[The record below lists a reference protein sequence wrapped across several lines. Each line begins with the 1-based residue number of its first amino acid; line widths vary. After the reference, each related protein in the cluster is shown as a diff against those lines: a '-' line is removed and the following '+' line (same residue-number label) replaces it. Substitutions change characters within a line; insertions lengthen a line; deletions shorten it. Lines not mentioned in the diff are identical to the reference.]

1 MDKYFQMPHAKLLLD
16 GEATLGF
23 IDCPFL
29 VLSWAMQSGE
39 SLLSAVHLHCVGVMI
54 PWVAMRLPLWVLQ
67 LGNINSG
74 PVLPLAA
81 QQQRSYARI

>member
-1 MDKYFQMPHAKLLLD
+1 
-16 GEATLGF
+16 
-23 IDCPFL
+23 
-29 VLSWAMQSGE
+29 MQSGE
-39 SLLSAVHLHCVGVMI
+39 SLLSAVHLHCVGVVI

-81 QQQRSYARI
+81 QQQRSYVRI